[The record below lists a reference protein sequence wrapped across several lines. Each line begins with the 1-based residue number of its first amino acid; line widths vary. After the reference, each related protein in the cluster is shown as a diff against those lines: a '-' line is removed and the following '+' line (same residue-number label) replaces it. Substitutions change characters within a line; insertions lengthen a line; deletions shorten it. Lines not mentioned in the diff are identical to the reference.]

1 LSISNIFKKYRELK
15 KDKAKKNK
23 KLSAAILILKLIN
36 IFKLSG
42 AIG

>member
-1 LSISNIFKKYRELK
+1 LK

-42 AIG
+42 AIGQIRIAGEDI